1 MIASLAATVI
11 SGDCRQLTAFR
22 TSRRL
27 KDQAERSELSRFFLK
42 LMSAGSPVGRGS
54 DGFDIG
60 PVGFDAAA
68 LEDGGACHQH
78 VGAG

>member
-1 MIASLAATVI
+1 MIASLAATVN

-22 TSRRL
+22 DISP
-27 KDQAERSELSRFFLK
+27 AERSGREVRAVAIFLK

-68 LEDGGACHQH
+68 LEDGGARHQH